1 MTTLHYIFDPFCGW
15 CYAAAPLVEAARAVP
30 GLAVAFHGG
39 GMMVGPQRR
48 RITPEW
54 RDYVLPH
61 DRRIAQ
67 LTGQPF
73 GDAYFD
79 GLLRDTTA
87 MMDSAPPT
95 TAILAAEAVA
105 GRGLDM
111 LHRLQTAHY
120 VDGLR
125 IADTAVLQR
134 IAVELGLDAATFDAA
149 FARLQGAATEAH
161 ISDSRRL
168 LARVGGQG
176 FPTFVLAQDDGTLT
190 VPDIGRWLGKPQE
203 WQAHLA
209 GLAPAATNGGDA
221 PFCTPDGCT
230 P

>member
-1 MTTLHYIFDPFCGW
+1 MATLHYIFDPLCGW
-15 CYAAAPLVEAARAVP
+15 CYAAAPLVEAAGAVP
-30 GLAVAFHGG
+30 SLTVAFHGG
-39 GMMVGPQRR
+39 GMMAGPHRR

-87 MMDSAPPT
+87 VMDSAPPT
-95 TAILAAEAVA
+95 TAILAAEAIA
-105 GRGLDM
+105 GRGLAM

-125 IADTAVLQR
+125 IADAAVLQQL
-134 IAVELGLDAATFDAA
+134 ASELGLDAAAFDAA
-149 FARLQGAATEAH
+149 FRRLEGAATEAH
-161 ISDSRRL
+161 FSDARQL

-176 FPTFVLAQDDGTLT
+176 FPTLALERDGGLQVQD
-190 VPDIGRWLGKPQE
+190 ISRWLGKPAA

-209 GLAPAATNGGDA
+209 GLVPAAAASTADA
-221 PFCTPDGCT
+221 PFCTPDGCQ